1 MKRLLKTSIL
11 LFFFMGIALHAQFS
25 VSGTVTDGSSKKIS
39 DVPLFLRA
47 KKDSSIIANA
57 VTAADGRYLFKNI
70 PKGNYILQILAS
82 EQEQFRDISLDN
94 NVQLDVLVN
103 PGKETAIEGIVLKSQ
118 RKFITRELNKTT
130 VNISNS
136 IYKSGDNGYTL
147 MNVIPGVN
155 ANIANGIQYRGQQGV
170 SVYVNGTKVRMS
182 GAQLQ
187 NYLKTLSSASIEK
200 IEFTSETG
208 AEFEGDEKN
217 AVVNIILKK
226 NYNYGLSGYV
236 YQNTQQHRY
245 TSFSSGFGLNY
256 KTRKLNYFISHNNY
270 FGKNYS
276 DNDET
281 QQYLNSGLLTVQK
294 EKYVESPS
302 YTDFKFGIDY
312 ELSPRQ
318 VLAAD
323 YTYSVNKT
331 NSSGK
336 TDLAYLRNTLDSLDY
351 IGNDKKIKLKNHLF
365 NISYKYKLDTLGSK
379 LEAGYNYIGYFN
391 QYDSDIQSSYF
402 TNAGSERRPSDFLG
416 INNPL
421 DINLH
426 IGYADLS
433 YVLNENNKIQLGTKY
448 SSSDS
453 KNAIEYSGRYQSSN
467 YIYKENIFSVYSS
480 YQGKIG
486 SLIFNAGGRMEHTKY
501 NGEDYFSNYQISANR
516 WNFFPSVFVQKNLK
530 NGNINVSYNRKITR
544 PSFQLLNPFKDI
556 EDTRFINMGNP
567 SLMPFFKNNYKI
579 SYLLNNKYSFDLG
592 YSTTKGVI
600 NEVYYLDPVENIT
613 YKTYANLNKEK
624 EVYWNVYIPV
634 DITKWLKLNIFT
646 SNSYKELMTN
656 NEKISLLSPYYSL
669 SAKLTLPSKYYLDIN
684 YDYKGKSLW
693 NKYFL
698 ESQQSLN
705 FTLRKSFFKDALSL
719 TFDASDPLRLR
730 KIKID
735 ISETDFNRKILNR
748 LPTTF
753 YSLSITYNFSA
764 GKKNTQREQFDNTNE
779 EQQKRLNK

>member
-1 MKRLLKTSIL
+1 MKKLLKIF
-11 LFFFMGIALHAQFS
+11 LFYFLFLGISLHAQYS
-25 VSGTVTDGSSKKIS
+25 VSGIVTDGSSNNVT
-39 DVPLFLRA
+39 DLPLFLRA
-47 KKDSSIIANA
+47 KSDSSIIASS
-57 VTAADGRYLFKNI
+57 TTGGDGRYIFKNI
-70 PKGNYILQILAS
+70 PQGSYILQVLGPK
-82 EQEQFRDISLDN
+82 QEEFRNIALEKN
-94 NVQLDVLVN
+94 IQLDFLIRSE
-103 PGKETAIEGIVLKSQ
+103 KETAIEGVVLKSQ
-118 RKFITRELNKTT
+118 RKFITRELNKTII
-130 VNISNS
+130 NISNS

-147 MNVIPGVN
+147 MNVIPGIN
-155 ANIANGIQYRGQQGV
+155 ANVANGIQYRGQQGV
-170 SVYVNGTKVRMS
+170 SVYINGTKVRMS
-182 GAQLQ
+182 GSQLQ
-187 NYLKTLSSASIEK
+187 NYLKTVPSASIEK
-200 IEFTSETG
+200 IEFTTETG

-245 TSFSSGFGLNY
+245 TSLSSGFGLNY
-256 KTRKLNYFISHNNY
+256 KTNKVNYFISYNNY

-281 QQYLNSGLLTVQK
+281 QRYLSSWLSTIQK
-294 EKYVESPS
+294 EKYVESPT
-302 YTDFKFGIDY
+302 YNDFKLGLDY
-312 ELSPRQ
+312 ELSSSQ

-323 YTYSVNKT
+323 YTYSINRT

-336 TDLAYLRNTLDSLDY
+336 TDLAYIRNSLDSLDY
-351 IGNDKKIKLKNHLF
+351 IGNDKKINLQNHLF

-391 QYDSDIQSSYF
+391 KYYSAIESSYF
-402 TNAGSERRPSDFLG
+402 TDVNTERRPMDFLN

-426 IGYADLS
+426 IGYADLN

-448 SSSDS
+448 SSSTS
-453 KNAIEYSGRYQSSN
+453 KNEIEYSDRYQSSN
-467 YIYKENIFSVYSS
+467 YTYKESIFSMYSS
-480 YQGKIG
+480 YQSKIG
-486 SLIFNAGGRMEHTKY
+486 TFIFNVGGRLEHTKY
-501 NGEDYFSNYQISANR
+501 DGEDYFSNYKITADR
-516 WNFFPSVFVQKNLK
+516 WNFFPSVFVQKNIK
-530 NGNINVSYNRKITR
+530 NGNINISYNRKITR

-556 EDTRFINMGNP
+556 EDTRFINVGNP

-592 YSTTKGVI
+592 YSTTKGAI
-600 NEVYYLDPVENIT
+600 NEIYHLDPIENIT

-634 DITKWLKLNIFT
+634 DITKWFKLNIFT

-656 NEKISLLSPYYSL
+656 NEKITLLSPYYSL

-684 YDYKGKSLW
+684 YDYKGKSFW

-705 FTLRKSFFKDALSL
+705 FTLRKSFFNDSFSLS
-719 TFDASDPLRLR
+719 FDASDPFRIR
-730 KIKID
+730 KIKIN
-735 ISETDFNRKILNR
+735 ISETDFTRNIINR

-753 YSLSITYNFSA
+753 YSLSMTYNFNY
-764 GKKNTQREQFDNTNE
+764 GKKNTQREQFDNSNE

>member
-1 MKRLLKTSIL
+1 MKKLPKS
-11 LFFFMGIALHAQFS
+11 FFFCFLFLGISFHAQYS
-25 VSGTVTDGSSKKIS
+25 VSGTVTDGSSNTIS
-39 DVPLFLRA
+39 DTPLFLRS
-47 KKDSSIIANA
+47 KGDSSIVANA
-57 VTAADGRYLFKNI
+57 TTAGDGRYIFKNI
-70 PKGNYILQILAS
+70 PKGNYILQILYPK
-82 EQEQFRDISLDN
+82 QDQFRNITLDKN
-94 NVQLDVLVN
+94 TQLDFLVKAE
-103 PGKETAIEGIVLKSQ
+103 KETAIEGIVITSQ

-130 VNISNS
+130 INISNS

-170 SVYVNGTKVRMS
+170 SVYINGTKVRMS

-187 NYLKTLSSASIEK
+187 NYLKSVSSASIDK

-245 TSFSSGFGLNY
+245 TSLSSGFGLNY
-256 KTRKLNYFISHNNY
+256 KTNKLNYFISHNNY
-270 FGKNYS
+270 FGKSYS

-281 QQYLNSGLLTVQK
+281 QRYLISGLSTVQK
-294 EKYVESPS
+294 EKYVEKPT
-302 YTDFKFGIDY
+302 YNDFKFGIDY
-312 ELSPRQ
+312 ELSSRQ

-323 YTYSVNKT
+323 YTYSINKT
-331 NSSGK
+331 TSSGK
-336 TDLAYLRNTLDSLDY
+336 TDLAYIRNAMDSLDY
-351 IGNDKKIKLKNHLF
+351 ISNDKKINVKNHLF
-365 NISYKYKLDTLGSK
+365 NISYKNKLDTLGSK

-391 QYDSDIQSSYF
+391 TSFSGIASSYF
-402 TNAGSERRPSDFLG
+402 TDVNTERRPSDFLS

-433 YVLNENNKIQLGTKY
+433 YVLNGNNKIQLGTKY
-448 SSSDS
+448 SSSTS
-453 KNAIEYSGRYQSSN
+453 KNEIEYSDRYQSSN
-467 YIYKENIFSVYSS
+467 YTYKERIFSMYSS

-486 SLIFNAGGRMEHTKY
+486 SFIFNAGGRLEHTQY
-501 NGEDYFSNYQISANR
+501 NGEDYFSNYKISADR

-530 NGNINVSYNRKITR
+530 NGNINMSYNRKISR

-556 EDTRFINMGNP
+556 EDTRFINVGNP
-567 SLMPFFKNNYKI
+567 SLMPFFKNSYKI
-579 SYLLNNKYSFDLG
+579 SYLLNNKYSFDVG
-592 YSTTKGVI
+592 YSTTKGAI
-600 NEVYYLDPVENIT
+600 NEVYYLDPIENIT

-624 EVYWNVYIPV
+624 EVYWNVFIPV
-634 DITKWLKLNIFT
+634 DITKWFKLNIFT
-646 SNSYKELMTN
+646 SNSYKELMTGN
-656 NEKISLLSPYYSL
+656 IKITLLSPYYSL

-705 FTLRKSFFKDALSL
+705 FTLRKSFFNDAFSLS
-719 TFDASDPLRLR
+719 FDASDPFRLR
-730 KIKID
+730 KIKIN
-735 ISETDFNRKILNR
+735 ISESDFTRNIINR

-753 YSLSITYNFSA
+753 YSLSLTYNFNY

>member
-1 MKRLLKTSIL
+1 
-11 LFFFMGIALHAQFS
+11 MGISLHAQYS
-25 VSGTVTDGSSKKIS
+25 VSGIVTDGSSNKVS
-39 DVPLFLRA
+39 DLPLFLRS
-47 KKDSSIIANA
+47 KSDSSIIANA
-57 VTAADGRYLFKNI
+57 TTAVDGRYIFKNI
-70 PKGNYILQILAS
+70 PQGNYILQILDPKR
-82 EQEQFRDISLDN
+82 EQFKNITLEKN
-94 NVQLDVLVN
+94 LQLDFLVSTE
-103 PGKETAIEGIVLKSQ
+103 KETAIEGIVIKSQ

-130 VNISNS
+130 INISNS

-155 ANIANGIQYRGQQGV
+155 ANTANGIQYRGQQGV
-170 SVYVNGTKVRMS
+170 SVYINGTKVRMS

-187 NYLKTLSSASIEK
+187 NYLKTVSSASIEK

-245 TSFSSGFGLNY
+245 TSLSSGFGLNY
-256 KTRKLNYFISHNNY
+256 KTNKVNYFISHNNY
-270 FGKNYS
+270 FGKSYS

-281 QQYLNSGLLTVQK
+281 QHYLGSGLSTVQK
-294 EKYVESPS
+294 EKYVESPA
-302 YTDFKFGIDY
+302 YNDFKFGIDY
-312 ELSPRQ
+312 ELSSRQ

-323 YTYSVNKT
+323 YTYSINKT

-336 TDLAYLRNTLDSLDY
+336 TDLAYIRNSLDSLDY
-351 IGNDKKIKLKNHLF
+351 IGNDKKINLKNHLL
-365 NISYKYKLDTLGSK
+365 NVSYKYKLDTLGSK

-391 QYDSDIQSSYF
+391 QYSSAIESSYF
-402 TNAGSERRPSDFLG
+402 TNGNTERRPSDFLN
-416 INNPL
+416 INNPV

-426 IGYADLS
+426 IAYADLS

-448 SSSDS
+448 SSSTS
-453 KNAIEYSGRYQSSN
+453 KNEIEYSSKYQSSN
-467 YIYKENIFSVYSS
+467 YTYKESIFSMYSS
-480 YQGKIG
+480 YQSKIG
-486 SLIFNAGGRMEHTKY
+486 TFVFNAGGRLERTKY
-501 NGEDYFSNYQISANR
+501 NGEDYFSNYKITADR
-516 WNFFPSVFVQKNLK
+516 WNFFPSVFIQKNLN
-530 NGNINVSYNRKITR
+530 NGNINISYNRKITR

-556 EDTRFINMGNP
+556 EDTRFINVGNP

-600 NEVYYLDPVENIT
+600 NEIYYLDPIENIT

-624 EVYWNVYIPV
+624 EVYWNAYIPI
-634 DITKWLKLNIFT
+634 DITKWFKINIFT

-656 NEKISLLSPYYSL
+656 NEKITLLSPFYSL

-705 FTLRKSFFKDALSL
+705 FTLRKSFFNDSFSLS
-719 TFDASDPLRLR
+719 FDASDPFRLR
-730 KIKID
+730 KIKIN
-735 ISETDFNRKILNR
+735 ISESDFTRNIINR

-753 YSLSITYNFSA
+753 YSLSMTYNFNY
-764 GKKNTQREQFDNTNE
+764 GKKNTQREQFDNSNE

>member
-1 MKRLLKTSIL
+1 MKKLLKTFIFYF
-11 LFFFMGIALHAQFS
+11 LFVGISLHAQYS
-25 VSGTVTDGSSKKIS
+25 VSGIVTDGSSNKVS
-39 DVPLFLRA
+39 DLPLFLRA
-47 KKDSSIIANA
+47 KSDSSIIANA
-57 VTAADGRYLFKNI
+57 TTAVDGRYIFKNI
-70 PKGNYILQILAS
+70 PQGNYILQILDPKR
-82 EQEQFRDISLDN
+82 EQFKNITLEKN
-94 NVQLDVLVN
+94 LQLDFLVSTE
-103 PGKETAIEGIVLKSQ
+103 KETAIEGIVIKSQ

-130 VNISNS
+130 INISNS

-170 SVYVNGTKVRMS
+170 SVYINGTKVRMS

-187 NYLKTLSSASIEK
+187 NYLKTVSSASIEK
-200 IEFTSETG
+200 IEFISETG

-245 TSFSSGFGLNY
+245 TSLSSGFGLNY
-256 KTRKLNYFISHNNY
+256 KTNKVNYFISHNNY
-270 FGKNYS
+270 FGKSYS

-281 QQYLNSGLLTVQK
+281 QRYLSSGLSTIQK
-294 EKYVESPS
+294 EKYVESPT
-302 YTDFKFGIDY
+302 YNDFKFGIDY
-312 ELSPRQ
+312 ELSSHQ

-323 YTYSVNKT
+323 YTYSINKT

-336 TDLAYLRNTLDSLDY
+336 TDLAYIRNSLDSLDY
-351 IGNDKKIKLKNHLF
+351 IENDKKINLKNHLL
-365 NISYKYKLDTLGSK
+365 NVSYKYKLDTLGSK

-391 QYDSDIQSSYF
+391 IYSSAIKSSYF
-402 TNAGSERRPSDFLG
+402 TNGNTERRPSDFLN
-416 INNPL
+416 INNPV
-421 DINLH
+421 DIDLH
-426 IGYADLS
+426 IAYADLS
-433 YVLNENNKIQLGTKY
+433 YVFNENNKIQLGTKY
-448 SSSDS
+448 SSSTS
-453 KNAIEYSGRYQSSN
+453 KNEIEYSSRYQSSN
-467 YIYKENIFSVYSS
+467 YTYKESIFSMYSS
-480 YQGKIG
+480 YQSKIG
-486 SLIFNAGGRMEHTKY
+486 TLVFNAGGRLEHTKY
-501 NGEDYFSNYQISANR
+501 NGEDYFSNYKIAADR
-516 WNFFPSVFVQKNLK
+516 WNFFPSVFVQKNLQ

-556 EDTRFINMGNP
+556 EDTRFINVGNP

-600 NEVYYLDPVENIT
+600 NEIYYLDPIENIT

-624 EVYWNVYIPV
+624 EVYWNVYIPI
-634 DITKWLKLNIFT
+634 DITKWFKLNIFT

-656 NEKISLLSPYYSL
+656 NEKITLLSPYYSL

-705 FTLRKSFFKDALSL
+705 FTLRKSFFNDSFSLS
-719 TFDASDPLRLR
+719 FDASDPFRLR
-730 KIKID
+730 KIKIN
-735 ISETDFNRKILNR
+735 ISESDFTRNIINR

-753 YSLSITYNFSA
+753 YSLSMTYNFNY